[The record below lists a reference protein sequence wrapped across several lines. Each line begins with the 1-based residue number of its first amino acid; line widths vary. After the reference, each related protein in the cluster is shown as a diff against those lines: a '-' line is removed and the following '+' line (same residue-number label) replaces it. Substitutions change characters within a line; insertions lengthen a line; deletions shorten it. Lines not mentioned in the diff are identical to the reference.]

1 MVVPCGC
8 AGGKW
13 QLQSFLS
20 QLYCEDWKMFRCF
33 WSLSWH
39 TVFTSWSLLS
49 LVVYPEKPPLAACGE
64 SSSACEG
71 MSMQKR
77 CDCGSGSFGASG
89 WLPRFQRW
97 PLETKREYR
106 SMIFL
111 VWILLHYYLKKNNNA
126 EAGCG
131 QKWPWSLRKAE
142 GLYLSQYHWIS
153 VGVGKVWMD
162 SSP

>member
-1 MVVPCGC
+1 MI
-8 AGGKW
+8 
-13 QLQSFLS
+13 LS
-20 QLYCEDWKMFRCF
+20 WWKMAASVFSKPVILWGLKDVQMFLKPVLAHSIYQLKSTQPC
-33 WSLSWH
+33 SLSRKATLGCLW
-39 TVFTSWSLLS
+39 WE
-49 LVVYPEKPPLAACGE
+49 LVSMWRNVDAEK
-64 SSSACEG
+64 
-71 MSMQKR
+71 

-111 VWILLHYYLKKNNNA
+111 VWIFLHYYLKKTNNA

-131 QKWPWSLRKAE
+131 QKWPWSLRKAG